1 MKLLIDV
8 FGSDCPEA
16 LIAGCAR
23 CSLEVPEATLLL
35 PGREDVLRPALEA
48 LPHDP
53 SRIELLPAETVITNH
68 DDPIQAVMKRRDSS
82 LVTGIQR
89 LRSDPEVGG

>member
-48 LPHDP
+48 LPQVD
-53 SRIELLPAETVITNH
+53 AATVSDKEGTAVVTLNRAV
-68 DDPIQAVMKRRDSS
+68 DDAALKKAVEDEDYQVLSIQ
-82 LVTGIQR
+82 
-89 LRSDPEVGG
+89 

>member
-1 MKLLIDV
+1 MKILIDV
-8 FGSDCPEA
+8 FGSDHPEE

-23 CSLEVPEATLLL
+23 CSLEVPEATLVL

-53 SRIELLPAETVITNH
+53 ARIEHSGGHEAERFLPG
-68 DDPIQAVMKRRDSS
+68 RRNPASAP
-82 LVTGIQR
+82 R
-89 LRSDPEVGG
+89 

>member
-35 PGREDVLRPALEA
+35 PGREDVLRPAL
-48 LPHDP
+48 
-53 SRIELLPAETVITNH
+53 
-68 DDPIQAVMKRRDSS
+68 
-82 LVTGIQR
+82 
-89 LRSDPEVGG
+89 